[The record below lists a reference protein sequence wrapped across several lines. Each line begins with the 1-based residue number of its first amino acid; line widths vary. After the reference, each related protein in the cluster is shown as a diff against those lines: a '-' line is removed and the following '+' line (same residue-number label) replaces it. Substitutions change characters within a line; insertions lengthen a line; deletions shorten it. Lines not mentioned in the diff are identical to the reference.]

1 MKIKRSAVT
10 ATALA
15 VLVAMLPACASVVEG
30 QAFSPLYDPFRAGGL
45 PVIDGPSGVRDNAPQ
60 PFGSVRY
67 TDGGDI
73 DKLALLAANDIGEF
87 WQQHYN
93 QTFDGA
99 FLPIDNFASWDSDEP
114 STPEMCGMELYR
126 QPNAFFCYP
135 ERLMAWDRGVFV
147 PTGERFFGPMSV
159 VALIAH
165 EYGHA
170 VQKMA
175 GLTNRRTPTIVAEQQ
190 ADCLTEVYL
199 RWVAEGNSPRFTLS
213 TDAGLNHVL
222 AGAIAIRDP
231 IWTEDYTEML
241 DHGHGTAVDRIAAF
255 QMGFVTGATACAAID
270 IDDVDKRRG
279 ELPMIL
285 DDENGRRQTGEA
297 PISEGTLNTLV
308 EALGKVF
315 NPQEA
320 PTLSLNPP
328 ACRDAQATPPAF
340 YCPATNTIGVN
351 LPVLKK
357 MGIAANEADDEVLIQ
372 GDNTALS
379 IVTSRYAQ
387 AVQY

>member
-1 MKIKRSAVT
+1 
-10 ATALA
+10 
-15 VLVAMLPACASVVEG
+15 
-30 QAFSPLYDPFRAGGL
+30 
-45 PVIDGPSGVRDNAPQ
+45 
-60 PFGSVRY
+60 
-67 TDGGDI
+67 
-73 DKLALLAANDIGEF
+73 
-87 WQQHYN
+87 
-93 QTFDGA
+93 
-99 FLPIDNFASWDSDEP
+99 
-114 STPEMCGMELYR
+114 MCGMELYR

-175 GLTNRRTPTIVAEQQ
+175 GLTNRRTATIVAEQQ
-190 ADCLTEVYL
+190 ADCLSGVYL

-231 IWTEDYTEML
+231 VWTEDHTEML

-255 QMGFVTGATACAAID
+255 QMGFVAGATACAAID

-279 ELPMIL
+279 ELPMYL
-285 DDENGRRQTGEA
+285 DDENGPRQTREA
-297 PISEGTLNTLV
+297 PLSAETLNTLT

-328 ACRDAQATPPAF
+328 ACLDAQATPPAF

-372 GDNTALS
+372 GDNTAVS

-387 AVQY
+387 AVQHERGLVLDNAVTALRTACLTGSAQRDMVCSPTAGSPATSTVIRCRPGSAESWRFDPDCATASSAATSGSRDLASAASVELRHGSP